1 LFAVGQVF
9 GWLTAERDMANID
22 IGWEIESSQI
32 SPEESVRGMLGV
44 ISTKNVQQS
53 GSFWTWDSKVRYTLH
68 NYYQFV
74 LLPHHLHRL
83 LSLLIPPYI
92 YLADGSLGASLLALS
107 FYVVTRRAWMGKY
120 RYS

>member
-44 ISTKNVQQS
+44 ISTKDVQQS
-53 GSFWTWDSKVRYTLH
+53 GSFWTWDNRVSTPLIIITTL
-68 NYYQFV
+68 FSS
-74 LLPHHLHRL
+74 PTT
-83 LSLLIPPYI
+83 ST
-92 YLADGSLGASLLALS
+92 ASS
-107 FYVVTRRAWMGKY
+107 HY
-120 RYS
+120 